1 MNHGARP
8 VSERQR
14 ARLAAL
20 GLARAQLASSR
31 QRFRGSADHRAVHSA
46 TLKVGRVVQS
56 LLMVALLTGVLIGA
70 QAPIMHAWSS
80 VILYW
85 SELLDIPL
93 SAGDAATGLL
103 VWTSRDGNWLM
114 PTPLIS
120 TATALGV
127 VVLYTSTYWMS
138 DAFTPLKY
146 LVRTL
151 CVVQGSAVAFF
162 MLFPSQFAYTVPGH
176 LQAMLSAGY
185 ALMLAVPALL
195 GLGYAILKLPVLD
208 RLLHPALVLAYLGL
222 MLPHKAVLHVLVL
235 QHLSVLYMP
244 LLYLCFGVVF
254 DVMIFV
260 ALYSWLA
267 SRVPADAM
275 G

>member
-1 MNHGARP
+1 MKQSGLQMSA
-8 VSERQR
+8 RQR
-14 ARLAAL
+14 ARMDALELARTQLAA
-20 GLARAQLASSR
+20 SR
-31 QRFRGSADHRAVHSA
+31 NRPQGWTDHRAVRSA
-46 TLKVGRVVQS
+46 TLKGSRVVQS
-56 LLMVALLTGVLIGA
+56 ALMVALLTGVLLWA
-70 QAPIMHAWSS
+70 QAPLMQAWSTI
-80 VILYW
+80 ILYW
-85 SELLDIPL
+85 SSLLDIPL
-93 SAGDAATGLL
+93 SADSAGTGLL
-103 VWTSRDGNWLM
+103 VWTSRSGTWLM
-114 PTPLIS
+114 PTPAIS
-120 TATALGV
+120 AATAVGV
-127 VVLYTSTYWMS
+127 VAVYASTYWMS
-138 DAFTPLKY
+138 DGYTPLKY
-146 LVRTL
+146 LLRTL

-195 GLGYAILKLPVLD
+195 GIGYAILNLPVLD
-208 RLLHPALVLAYLGL
+208 RLLHPALVLSYLAL
-222 MLPHKAVLHVLVL
+222 MLPHKAVFHTLVL

-267 SRVPADAM
+267 SRVSAEAM